1 MAPGDCLYLP
11 RGFIHSAAAQ
21 EGVSL
26 HLTIGVL
33 ATTVHDLLRRVVDGT
48 ADDPTFRRA
57 LPPGHASDVAPART
71 VIKDAIA
78 ALPAWFDGVY
88 VAALGPG
95 PADSAASRR
104 NPLPDRQLLDPA
116 GPARITTA
124 SVRDAP

>member
-57 LPPGHASDVAPART
+57 LPPGHASDVATART
-71 VIKDAIA
+71 VTKDAIA
-78 ALPAWFDGVY
+78 PLTAWLDGVH
-88 VAALGPG
+88 VAAPGHGPVE
-95 PADSAASRR
+95 SAQR
-104 NPLPDRQLLDPA
+104 PPTPPPDP
-116 GPARITTA
+116 PPPPTH
-124 SVRDAP
+124 S

>member
-11 RGFIHSAAAQ
+11 RGYIHSAAAQ

-57 LPPGHASDVAPART
+57 LPPGPASDLATART
-71 VIKDAIA
+71 VVTAPTPPPPDW
-78 ALPAWFDGVY
+78 LSGVDG
-88 VAALGPG
+88 APPG
-95 PADSAASRR
+95 ARPADSAAR
-104 NPLPDRQLLDPA
+104 
-116 GPARITTA
+116 
-124 SVRDAP
+124 